1 MIWSNKKGELEITKS
16 NLRAVKILGKAKI
29 INQPI
34 RAITSSSSLSL
45 SVDLSKLISLQ
56 ESLYLLD
63 FGYMVSLWE
72 YFAGLL
78 WSL

>member
-34 RAITSSSSLSL
+34 RAITSSSLSL

-56 ESLYLLD
+56 ESLYLLN
-63 FGYMVSLWE
+63 FGYMVSLWK
-72 YFAGLL
+72 YFAVLL